1 MLTRYGMAFGMLIG
15 LTGLAAAA
23 PPPAVTVATVDGDKI
38 TQADLDAEC
47 LIRRIPP
54 EEQAAHRDAVLKDL
68 IDRRLIAAFL
78 DDRKAP
84 VPESELTAQ
93 VELLK
98 RAVED
103 NSDSFAEVIAKL
115 GLTEQSLKAA
125 LAQPLRWKA
134 YVRRTVTDQQLRDYF
149 EIHRAEFDGTQVRA
163 RQIVLSVPATAA
175 DADWEAAATRLEEIR
190 QSILNKSVSFEDAA
204 RQYSTS
210 PSAKQGGDL
219 GFFAFRG
226 RLPPVLSSAAFAL
239 PPDGISEVIRS
250 PFGVHLLQVTD
261 RKPGDY
267 SLEDVREEVW
277 DQRTREIWNE
287 QVAAARQTAR
297 INVEAPAPN

>member
-1 MLTRYGMAFGMLIG
+1 
-15 LTGLAAAA
+15 
-23 PPPAVTVATVDGDKI
+23 VATVNGDRI
-38 TQADLDAEC
+38 TQADLDAGY
-47 LIRRIPP
+47 LVRRVPA
-54 EEQAAHRDAVLKDL
+54 EEQVAHREAVLNDL

-84 VPESELTAQ
+84 VPEPELAAQ
-93 VELLK
+93 IELLK
-98 RAVED
+98 RAVEAG
-103 NSDSFAEVIAKL
+103 SGSFTDVLAKL
-115 GLTEQSLKAA
+115 GLTEQSLKTN

-149 EIHRAEFDGTQVRA
+149 EEHRAEFDGTQVRA
-163 RQIVLSVPATAA
+163 RQIVITVPATAS
-175 DADWEAAATRLEEIR
+175 DADWNAAEEKLGALR
-190 QSILNKSVSFEDAA
+190 QSILKQEIAFDDAA
-204 RQYSTS
+204 RMHSTS

-226 RLPPVLSSAAFAL
+226 RLPPVLSAAAFAL

-250 PFGVHLLQVTD
+250 PFGVHLLQLTD

-277 DQRTREIWNE
+277 DRRTRELWNE
-287 QVAAARQTAR
+287 QVAAARRTAR
-297 INVEAPAPN
+297 INIEAAAPN

>member
-1 MLTRYGMAFGMLIG
+1 MLARYPAVFCILLG
-15 LTGLAAAA
+15 LVRTSAAA
-23 PPPAVTVATVDGDKI
+23 PMPSPTVATVNGDKI
-38 TQADLDAEC
+38 TQADLDAEFVV
-47 LIRRIPP
+47 RRIPAD
-54 EEQAAHRDAVLKDL
+54 EQPAFREAVLNDL

-78 DDRKAP
+78 DERKAP
-84 VPESELTAQ
+84 IPEPELAAQ
-93 VELLK
+93 IELLK
-98 RAVED
+98 RAVEA
-103 NSDSFAEVIAKL
+103 NSGSFADVIAKL

-149 EIHRAEFDGTQVRA
+149 EAHRAEFDGTQVRA
-163 RQIVLSVPATAA
+163 RQIVLTVSASAGDAEWTAA
-175 DADWEAAATRLEEIR
+175 QTRLDEIR
-190 QSILNKSVSFEDAA
+190 QSILDKSVTFEDAA
-204 RQYSTS
+204 RQYSNS

-226 RLPPVLSSAAFAL
+226 RLPPVLCAAAFAL
-239 PPDGISEVIRS
+239 PADGISEVIRS
-250 PFGVHLLQVTD
+250 PFGVHLIQVTD

-277 DQRTREIWNE
+277 DRRTREMWDE

-297 INVEAPAPN
+297 ISIEPPAAN